1 MISRWINWLSD
12 LFAPKVIA
20 RPLLNR
26 SEQRLHAALSITLA
40 ELNRAD
46 LYLMTQVS
54 YGEFLASKHRST
66 FLSFNS
72 KRADFVVTDRDFNP
86 VLVIEYQGRG
96 HWGTNWISRRN
107 TTHRDAV
114 KRKVLRRARI
124 QLLEIH
130 DGFSLADVRD
140 KLGALLR
147 PERPEGRKPTVSRRE
162 NGPTQ
167 PLHLVG
173 G

>member
-1 MISRWINWLSD
+1 MISRWVNWLSD
-12 LFAPKVIA
+12 LFAPKVVA

-72 KRADFVVTDRDFNP
+72 KRADFVITDRDFNAL
-86 VLVIEYQGRG
+86 VVIEYQGSG
-96 HWGTNWISRRN
+96 HWGSSWFSRYNANR
-107 TTHRDAV
+107 RDAI
-114 KRKVLRRARI
+114 KRTVLRRAGV

-130 DGFSLADVRD
+130 DGFSLRQVRD
-140 KLGALLR
+140 DLGAILR
-147 PERPEGRKPTVSRRE
+147 AGRSETRKPAASR
-162 NGPTQ
+162 NQPGPTQ
-167 PLHLVG
+167 TLRLAG
-173 G
+173 R

>member
-1 MISRWINWLSD
+1 MIGRWINWLSD
-12 LFAPKVIA
+12 LFAPKVVA

-26 SEQRLHAALSITLA
+26 SEQRLHAALSVALA

-54 YGEFLASKHRST
+54 YGEFLGSKHRST

-86 VLVIEYQGRG
+86 VLVIEYQGSG
-96 HWGTNWISRRN
+96 HWGANWISRRN
-107 TTHRDAV
+107 ANRRDAV
-114 KRKVLRRARI
+114 KRKVLRRAGI
-124 QLLEIH
+124 PLLEIH
-130 DGFSLADVRD
+130 DGFSLAEVRA

-147 PERPEGRKPTVSRRE
+147 PERPEGRKPAVSR
-162 NGPTQ
+162 NQPGPTQ
-167 PLHLVG
+167 TLHLVG
-173 G
+173 R

>member
-1 MISRWINWLSD
+1 MISRWVNWLSD
-12 LFAPKVIA
+12 LFAPKVVA

-72 KRADFVVTDRDFNP
+72 KRADFVITDRDFNAL
-86 VLVIEYQGRG
+86 VVIEFQGSG
-96 HWGTNWISRRN
+96 HWGSNWISRRN
-107 TTHRDAV
+107 ANRRDAI
-114 KRKVLRRARI
+114 KRTVLRRADI

-130 DGFSLADVRD
+130 DGFSLRQVRD
-140 KLGALLR
+140 DLGAILSAGR
-147 PERPEGRKPTVSRRE
+147 METQKATTSGRPSGPERTLRLL
-162 NGPTQ
+162 N
-167 PLHLVG
+167 
-173 G
+173 